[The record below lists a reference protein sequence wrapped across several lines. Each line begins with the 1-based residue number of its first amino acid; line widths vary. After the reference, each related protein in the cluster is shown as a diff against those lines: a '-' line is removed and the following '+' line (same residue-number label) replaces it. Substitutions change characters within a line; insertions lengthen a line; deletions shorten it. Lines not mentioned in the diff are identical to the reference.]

1 MRVRNLH
8 LGCSVWRAL
17 IMDYRRKIM
26 FIINKLKDEWI
37 LEQIYLFAVNMTKE
51 G

>member
-1 MRVRNLH
+1 
-8 LGCSVWRAL
+8 
-17 IMDYRRKIM
+17 MDYRRKIM